1 MSTTESINEPGKS
14 RNSHTPRSIN
24 EPPEM
29 PDIPP
34 PVISSIDP
42 EGCAIGDADFTLE
55 VHGENFFTGSIIFF
69 AGHDEPTTYDEAAK
83 TVSTGVKP
91 SLWANP
97 VVVQCQVHNGE
108 MMSNAVDFTFA
119 EAADLS
125 RRSEAEADPDVLEEE
140 IEAAEEEG
148 DFKPLHAARPKAK
161 PKGRR

>member
-29 PDIPP
+29 PDIPAP
-34 PVISSIDP
+34 RITSIDP
-42 EGCAIGDADFTLE
+42 EGCAIGDPDFTLE
-55 VHGENFFTGSIIFF
+55 VHGENFFAGTMIFF
-69 AGHDEPTTYDEAAK
+69 AGHDEPTTYDEAAG

-91 SLWANP
+91 SLWGSS

-108 MMSNAVDFTFA
+108 QMSNAVDFTFSA
-119 EAADLS
+119 GVEAAT
-125 RRSEAEADPDVLEEE
+125 EGADPDVLEEE

-148 DFKPLHAARPKAK
+148 DFKPMHR
-161 PKGRR
+161 GRTTSTLPGKRKR